1 MKTFTRRQR
10 ATFIGLLTLALVML
24 NYHSNRAKVLR
35 IHDQERL
42 GSSAK
47 SETKVNNV
55 PELPRVYLDTT
66 YVPPKGRTIRVP
78 KGGDLQAALNEA
90 RLGDVITLQA
100 GATYTGNFTLPAKKT
115 GSGWIIIRTSEPDSK
130 LPPPGTRITP
140 SYADVLPKIV
150 SPNSAPALEALDNAH
165 HYRLIGLEFT
175 VAKGVP
181 QTYNLVLLG
190 EKQNSLALLP
200 NNLILDRVYI
210 HGNPTINLRRGIM
223 LHSASTAI
231 IDSYISDCHEIGAD
245 SQAIGG
251 FNGPGPYK
259 IVNNYLE
266 GAGENLMF
274 GGDDPFI
281 PNLVPS
287 DIEFRLNYCFKPLS
301 WKKGDKAFA
310 GKEWGIKNLFEL
322 KNAQRILIDGNIFE
336 NNWAHAQNGFAILFT
351 IRNHNG
357 VSPNALVQDVT
368 FTNNIIRN
376 SASGFNMHGDD
387 NNIPGIVSR
396 RIKIANNLLE
406 GIDGPRWGG
415 SGIAFQM
422 NGGPHE
428 MTIEHN
434 TIFHIGNLLVTG
446 VTNENL
452 IFRNNLFRHNEYGIK
467 GDSRGSGKDTI
478 NAYFPGSSFLKN
490 VFIGGD
496 SSLYPRDNY
505 FVKSIDDVGFI
516 DRAGGNYRLAESS
529 RFKNAGTDGK
539 DIGCD
544 FDALNS
550 ALNMGDKK
558 TANTVRIENR

>member
-1 MKTFTRRQR
+1 MKTFSRKQR
-10 ATFIGLLTLALVML
+10 AIFIGVLTLVMVML
-24 NYHSNRAKVLR
+24 NYHTNRTRVRTHA
-35 IHDQERL
+35 IAEFGGPGQ
-42 GSSAK
+42 GA
-47 SETKVNNV
+47 TKVNTV

-78 KGGDLQAALNEA
+78 KDGNLQAAFNEA
-90 RLGDVITLQA
+90 RLGDVVMLQA

-115 GSGWIIIRTSEPDSK
+115 GSGWIIIRTSAPDSS
-130 LPPPGTRITP
+130 LPPLGTRITP
-140 SYADVLPKIV
+140 SYADLLPKIV
-150 SPNSAPALEALDNAH
+150 SPNSAPALEFLDNAH

-181 QTYNLVLLG
+181 QTYNLLLLG
-190 EKQNSLALLP
+190 EKQSSLASLP
-200 NNLILDRVYI
+200 HDLIIDRVYI

-231 IDSYISDCHEIGAD
+231 IDSYISDCHEVGAD

-266 GAGENLMF
+266 GAGENIMF

-287 DIEFRLNYCFKPLS
+287 DIEFRYNHCFKPLS
-301 WKKGDKAFA
+301 WRIGDPTYA
-310 GKEWGIKNLFEL
+310 GKPWGIKNLFEL

-351 IRNHNG
+351 VRNHNG

-368 FTNNIIRN
+368 FTNNIVRN

-396 RIKIANNLLE
+396 RIRIANNLIE
-406 GIDGPRWGG
+406 GIDGKRWGG
-415 SGIAFQM
+415 AGIAFQL

-428 MTIEHN
+428 MIIEHN
-434 TIFHIGNLLVTG
+434 TILHVGNVLVTG
-446 VTNENL
+446 VANENM

-478 NAYFPGSSFLKN
+478 DAYFPGSSFLKN
-490 VFIGGD
+490 LFIGGD
-496 SSLYPRDNY
+496 SSLYPRDNF
-505 FVKSIDDVGFI
+505 FVKSIDDVGFVN
-516 DRAGGNYRLAESS
+516 RTAGNYRLAEAS

-544 FDALNS
+544 MDALSNALS
-550 ALNMGDKK
+550 AVNGKP
-558 TANTVRIENR
+558 TNTVRLENR